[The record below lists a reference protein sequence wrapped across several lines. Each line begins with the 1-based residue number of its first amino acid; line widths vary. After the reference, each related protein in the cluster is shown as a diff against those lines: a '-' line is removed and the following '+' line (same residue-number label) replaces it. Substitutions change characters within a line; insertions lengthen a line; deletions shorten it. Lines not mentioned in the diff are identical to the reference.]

1 MAELTV
7 YRLRG
12 RKGECMRFPEAL
24 CAIAFM
30 IGLGAAAAQEPAA
43 QSAPAAQ
50 APAASTATAPDQA
63 VQPDAMTSLAAA
75 PAAPEKKTYTVPAGT
90 KVLLQLRSGI
100 NSKSA
105 KAGDGVYLSSIFP
118 VAVGNHV
125 MIPAGVYVQ
134 GVIDRVERAGHVKGK
149 AQLDMHFT
157 SMIFPNGTLVE
168 LPGVVSGLPGATKQQ
183 MQGNEQGTI
192 EADKDKTRTLG
203 TAAEIAIPTATTS
216 GTIAGAAAGHPI
228 AGLAGG
234 LGAGVAGMALATVFT
249 RGADVNLAAGSQV
262 EMILQRPLVLE
273 EDNLAGGTGQG
284 LAPAL
289 VPAANQQKPMEKPN
303 RRVLCPLGGLGCG

>member
-1 MAELTV
+1 
-7 YRLRG
+7 
-12 RKGECMRFPEAL
+12 MRIWKAL
-24 CAIAFM
+24 CAIAII
-30 IGLGAAAAQEPAA
+30 IGVGASAAQEPA
-43 QSAPAAQ
+43 APAAQ
-50 APAASTATAPDQA
+50 APAASTATAPSQTA
-63 VQPDAMTSLAAA
+63 QPETTANTASNA
-75 PAAPEKKTYTVPAGT
+75 PAPPEKKTYTVPAGT

-118 VAVGNHV
+118 AVVGNHV

-134 GVIDRVERAGHVKGK
+134 GVIDRVSRAGHVKGK

-168 LPGVVSGLPGATKQQ
+168 LPGVVNSLPGARKQQ
-183 MQGNEQGTI
+183 MQGDEQGTI
-192 EADKDKTRTLG
+192 EQDSDKTRNLG
-203 TAAEIAIPTATTS
+203 RAAEIALPTATTS

-234 LGAGVAGMALATVFT
+234 LGAGLAGMALATVFT
-249 RGADVNLAAGSQV
+249 RGADVNLEAGSQV

-273 EDNLAGGTGQG
+273 EDNLTSGTAAGG
-284 LAPAL
+284 APAL
-289 VPAANQQKPMEKPN
+289 VPAASQQKPMEKPN
-303 RRVLCPLGGLGCG
+303 RGRVLCPLGGLGCG